1 MPFRLFGVFS
11 VPDSCLIAV
20 LLTAVWG
27 VADSVAEESGSFP
40 SADEQQTAALSP
52 RVRVERAGRLLTM
65 DFEWVDAQGRRQHP
79 GREQRGAPPTFT
91 VFKDGRPIG
100 SGSFEYG

>member
-1 MPFRLFGVFS
+1 MPFRLFGVYF
-11 VPDSCLIAV
+11 VPDSILIAV

-27 VADSVAEESGSFP
+27 GAEAVAEESGSFP
-40 SADEQQTAALSP
+40 SADERPTAALSP
-52 RVRVERAGRLLTM
+52 RVRVQRAGRLLTM
-65 DFEWVDAQGRRQHP
+65 DFEWVDAQGRRQP